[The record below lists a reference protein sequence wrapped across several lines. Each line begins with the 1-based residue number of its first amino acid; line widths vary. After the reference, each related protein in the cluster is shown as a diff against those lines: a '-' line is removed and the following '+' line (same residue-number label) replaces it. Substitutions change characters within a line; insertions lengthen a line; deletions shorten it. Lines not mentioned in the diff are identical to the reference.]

1 MQIGAWSVGAVRLSS
16 LLEPRVLLTTLKALK
31 KIACIL
37 VLGSGRQVQ
46 LLLGLRSINSSY
58 GDCSMQSL

>member
-1 MQIGAWSVGAVRLSS
+1 MQIGAVRLSS
-16 LLEPRVLLTTLKALK
+16 LLEPRVLLTTLKAFKK